1 MATQARAEAESLRAR
16 NRLRSGAAR
25 LLVLRRSVA
34 LPVLGIV
41 VGISI
46 AAAGLFGSG
55 DPPQTHVSPGY
66 AALVNGQGVLM
77 SDFIAQTQIEMQK
90 PFDETTRAERAH
102 VLQEMIDKELLVQR
116 ALVLDLP
123 ETTTEVRTTMAD
135 AVDAQTAAPA
145 LAEQPTEAA
154 LFAYYREH
162 RSRYQSL
169 GSMQFRDLVLHV
181 GGYENT
187 DQTFSQA
194 QADAIEAVYQL
205 RSGAPP
211 DSVAE
216 QFGMVDSAAV
226 DRGMQ
231 FDFAA
236 KLHLGERLYGVAS
249 QLSTGQVSE
258 PVTMPDGIHVI
269 VMSIRETPT
278 VEDFPHARAQVY
290 SDFSRWR
297 VLQADRENLAI
308 LRHQARILIA
318 EGLAE

>member
-1 MATQARAEAESLRAR
+1 MP
-16 NRLRSGAAR
+16 
-25 LLVLRRSVA
+25 RRGVT

-41 VGISI
+41 IGISV
-46 AAAGLFGSG
+46 AAAGLFGR
-55 DPPQTHVSPGY
+55 DDAPQTHVPPGY

-77 SDFIAQTQIEMQK
+77 SDFIAETQTEMQK
-90 PFDETTRAERAH
+90 PFDETTRAQRAH

-135 AVDAQTAAPA
+135 AVDAQAAAPA

-154 LFAYYREH
+154 LFAYYQKH

-169 GSMQFRDLVLHV
+169 ASMQLRDLVVHV
-181 GGYENT
+181 GGYKNT

-194 QADAIEAVYQL
+194 EADAIEAVYQL
-205 RSGAPP
+205 RSGASI
-211 DSVAE
+211 DSVME
-216 QFGMVDSAAV
+216 HFSMVDSGAV

-236 KLHLGERLYGVAS
+236 KLHLGKRLYGVAS
-249 QLSTGQVSE
+249 HLSTGQVSE
-258 PVTMPDGIHVI
+258 PVTAADGIHVI
-269 VMSIRETPT
+269 VMLNRQPPLAEG
-278 VEDFPHARAQVY
+278 FPQARAQVY
-290 SDFSRWR
+290 SDYSQWR
-297 VLQADRENLAI
+297 VLQAHQANLQI
-308 LRHQARILIA
+308 LRRQALILVG

>member
-1 MATQARAEAESLRAR
+1 MAIQTRTHVESLRRA
-16 NRLRSGAAR
+16 NRLRSAAAR
-25 LLVLRRSVA
+25 LLVFRRGVA

-41 VGISI
+41 VGISV
-46 AAAGLFGSG
+46 AAAGLFGRG
-55 DPPQTHVSPGY
+55 DPPQTRVPPGY

-77 SDFIAQTQIEMQK
+77 SDFIAQAQAEMQK

-154 LFAYYREH
+154 LFAYYRKH

-205 RSGAPP
+205 RSGAPV

-216 QFGMVDSAAV
+216 HFGMVDSPAV

-236 KLHLGERLYGVAS
+236 KLHLGARLYGVAS
-249 QLSTGQVSE
+249 PLSTGQVSE

-269 VMSIRETPT
+269 VMLSRYPPT
-278 VEDFPHARAQVY
+278 VEDFPQARAQVY
-290 SDFSRWR
+290 SDYSQWR
-297 VLQADRENLAI
+297 VSQADRANLDI

-318 EGLAE
+318 EGLAQ

>member
-1 MATQARAEAESLRAR
+1 MAIQTRTHVESLRRA
-16 NRLRSGAAR
+16 NRLRSAAAR
-25 LLVLRRSVA
+25 LLVFRRGVA

-41 VGISI
+41 VGISV
-46 AAAGLFGSG
+46 AAAGLFGRG
-55 DPPQTHVSPGY
+55 DPPQTRVPPGY

-77 SDFIAQTQIEMQK
+77 SDFIAQAQAEMQK

-154 LFAYYREH
+154 LFAYYRKH

-205 RSGAPP
+205 RSGAPI

-216 QFGMVDSAAV
+216 HFGMVDSAAA

-258 PVTMPDGIHVI
+258 PVAMPDGIHVI
-269 VMSIRETPT
+269 VMLNRQPPV
-278 VEDFPHARAQVY
+278 VEDFPQARAQVY
-290 SDFSRWR
+290 SDYSRWR
-297 VLQADRENLAI
+297 VLQADQANLDI
-308 LRHQARILIA
+308 LRHQARVLIA